1 MVLNEPETS
10 LHPDLLPSLARL
22 IAQAAWESQIIVV
35 THSPVLTKTLLWDNR
50 AREILL
56 EKQLG
61 ETQVRDQDAISWQ
74 WPER

>member
-1 MVLNEPETS
+1 
-10 LHPDLLPSLARL
+10 
-22 IAQAAWESQIIVV
+22 
-35 THSPVLTKTLLWDNR
+35 VLTKTLLWDNR

-61 ETQVRDQDAISWQ
+61 ETRVRDQDAISWQ